1 MIMTTTI
8 DRIDHVAWVRR
19 GNSRWIVH
27 HGLGKNAQ
35 AYMDHLQENDPQ
47 RLAISCR
54 NAYLMVQQAD
64 PMEDPKPWFYTGLFT
79 QVKPEEAR
87 TYLANHW
94 LIAMCV
100 GLADTPEKS
109 LVKLDAVSELTVEK
123 IRRIRE
129 AVDRLPV
136 DE

>member
-1 MIMTTTI
+1 MNNSLEMV
-8 DRIDHVAWVRR
+8 DYVAWVRR

-35 AYMDHLQENDPQ
+35 AYMEHLAKEDPR
-47 RLAISCR
+47 RLEQSCR
-54 NAYLMVQQAD
+54 NAYLLVQEAD
-64 PMEDPKPWFYTGLFT
+64 PMEDPKPWFYTGLFSLL
-79 QVKPEEAR
+79 KPEEAKV
-87 TYLANHW
+87 YLMNHW